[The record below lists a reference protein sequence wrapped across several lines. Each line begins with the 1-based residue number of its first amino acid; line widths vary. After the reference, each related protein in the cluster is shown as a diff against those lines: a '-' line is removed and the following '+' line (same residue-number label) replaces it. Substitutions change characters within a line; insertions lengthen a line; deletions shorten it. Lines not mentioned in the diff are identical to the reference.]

1 MCPQCGSAD
10 QVHSIEEW
18 AAMAQANRGFQWQPG
33 APMPGY
39 SAQPNPQPGYG
50 PAPQPGYAP
59 APPPGP
65 APQSGFPDP
74 SHQQSGFPDPSQ
86 YQQSGFPDPSH
97 YQQPGTPGGSPQPPP
112 GPADP
117 QPTYQ
122 AGPRQPAAGSRPP
135 PSSQQPGYQG
145 GPPPAQP
152 PGYQAGPQ
160 PDVLAGPESWQSQPP
175 RRSRSW
181 DSGSAADTFEDAI
194 GEAVLGAATKAIGR
208 VIGRKMRQ
216 AYNERIVPAM
226 AARQE
231 SVLNERMAIA
241 ERHPDLRACLRD
253 QVVFLVGGTRVLPL
267 ARHAVRT
274 RRPAPAPAARLTGS
288 ALLHHRGPLPTGGNG
303 PRYRSWKERD
313 HGRGTRWWPRL
324 RAGCAPGLAPSQSGS
339 GRARAGGAELAEAPR
354 VSVRRS
360 RPSAAG
366 RRPGRPR

>member
-1 MCPQCGSAD
+1 
-10 QVHSIEEW
+10 
-18 AAMAQANRGFQWQPG
+18 MAQANRGFQWQPG
-33 APMPGY
+33 APVPGY

-59 APPPGP
+59 APQPGP
-65 APQSGFPDP
+65 APQSGFPDQSQYQQSEFPDP
-74 SHQQSGFPDPSQ
+74 SQYQQSGFPDPSH

-122 AGPRQPAAGSRPP
+122 AGPQP
-135 PSSQQPGYQG
+135 SQQ
-145 GPPPAQP
+145 

-160 PDVLAGPESWQSQPP
+160 PDVLAGPESWQSQPS
-175 RRSRSW
+175 RRPRSW

-216 AYNERIVPAM
+216 AYNERVAPAM

-231 SVLNERMAIA
+231 AVLNDRAAIA
-241 ERHPDLRACLRD
+241 QRHPDLRACLND

-267 ARHAVRT
+267 ASAMQVRT
-274 RRPAPAPAARLTGS
+274 VEQS
-288 ALLHHRGPLPTGGNG
+288 DALVAQLRGG
-303 PRYRSWKERD
+303 
-313 HGRGTRWWPRL
+313 
-324 RAGCAPGLAPSQSGS
+324 
-339 GRARAGGAELAEAPR
+339 
-354 VSVRRS
+354 
-360 RPSAAG
+360 
-366 RRPGRPR
+366 

>member
-1 MCPQCGSAD
+1 MTYGQAGAVCPQCGSTD

-50 PAPQPGYAP
+50 PAPQPGYAQ

-74 SHQQSGFPDPSQ
+74 SQYQQSAFPDPSQ

-97 YQQPGTPGGSPQPPP
+97 YQQPGAPGGSPQPPP

-122 AGPRQPAAGSRPP
+122 AGP
-135 PSSQQPGYQG
+135 QPGQ
-145 GPPPAQP
+145 Q

-208 VIGRKMRQ
+208 VLGRKMRQ
-216 AYNERIVPAM
+216 AYNERIAPAM

-231 SVLNERMAIA
+231 AVLSGRVAIA
-241 ERHPDLRACLRD
+241 QRHPDLRACLND

-267 ARHAVRT
+267 ASAMQVRT
-274 RRPAPAPAARLTGS
+274 VEQS
-288 ALLHHRGPLPTGGNG
+288 DALVAQLRG
-303 PRYRSWKERD
+303 
-313 HGRGTRWWPRL
+313 
-324 RAGCAPGLAPSQSGS
+324 
-339 GRARAGGAELAEAPR
+339 
-354 VSVRRS
+354 
-360 RPSAAG
+360 
-366 RRPGRPR
+366 

>member
-1 MCPQCGSAD
+1 VCPQCGSAD

-39 SAQPNPQPGYG
+39 PAAPGSQPAYPSAPQPAS
-50 PAPQPGYAP
+50 PSAPQPG
-59 APPPGP
+59 PG
-65 APQSGFPDP
+65 PQSGFPDP
-74 SHQQSGFPDPSQ
+74 SQYQQSGFPDPSQ

-97 YQQPGTPGGSPQPPP
+97 YQQPESPGGSPQPPP

-122 AGPRQPAAGSRPP
+122 AGPQPSQQPGYQAG
-135 PSSQQPGYQG
+135 QQPGYQG

-152 PGYQAGPQ
+152 PGYQPGPQ
-160 PDVLAGPESWQSQPP
+160 PDVLAGPESWQAQPP
-175 RRSRSW
+175 RRPRIR
-181 DSGSAADTFEDAI
+181 DITSGADTFEDAI

-231 SVLNERMAIA
+231 AVLSERAAIA
-241 ERHPDLRACLRD
+241 QRHPDLRACLRD

-267 ARHAVRT
+267 AGAMGVRT
-274 RRPAPAPAARLTGS
+274 VEQS
-288 ALLHHRGPLPTGGNG
+288 DALVAQLRG
-303 PRYRSWKERD
+303 
-313 HGRGTRWWPRL
+313 
-324 RAGCAPGLAPSQSGS
+324 
-339 GRARAGGAELAEAPR
+339 
-354 VSVRRS
+354 
-360 RPSAAG
+360 
-366 RRPGRPR
+366 